1 MSAASIQT
9 LHPIS
14 PRLSQMVGGQSSRLH
29 FPPFTKHASDPNG
42 TIESDSSSPQN
53 SKTESRPKSK
63 GEVSEF
69 RSNSK
74 TRAPVTKLFAEKAKA
89 AAIVLNRYRIKYE
102 NDWDFPQSILRSE
115 AQIQKALERDVPIE
129 LVIPAFPFKSS
140 NRSKKVLGPLPD
152 EAERLSLLHL
162 NGLCLAIKD
171 ATDSDT
177 YLTIVSDGITY
188 NDLLDVSDEE
198 VWRYGQQLRLMA
210 EQNDCR
216 YIRFS
221 RICDLVGAEHE
232 SERLDETLYLA
243 KVSEYRRKLE
253 ANTPSGFEVLDA
265 IANDPDIAT
274 TYKGYKKF
282 LMGERDDRNIRSRSL
297 TERENSGIA
306 KAMILRGKAFAEAVK
321 IKYPDSIRLSIHY
334 SNDTT
339 KVSITML
346 PQENEIVM
354 TPWHGAVVRGID
366 GSVSMSHAI
375 LVPAMTHDIIYAGGR
390 PSYFRERSD
399 IFNWPQMDV
408 TFEYLYPCGIIIKP
422 VDPSFTYPLSPVCM
436 EKISSLAK
444 TCSPIILR
452 GFSSTNHRGAYMTR
466 PPDLIPDVSWRF
478 RLIQEMQEE
487 SIQVCPNDN
496 SAGTETTLVNC
507 DDTISMIMVS
517 NGNIIS
523 EDSTSGTPHSRPSAP
538 QSAAHPSADCTLFA
552 SSDLFARY
560 LPQAYNINKL
570 EKIRWSW
577 NSRELP
583 HLGMEHIP
591 LVIRHPTRNSPCIC
605 WHQPWAKWEM
615 AQNLAGFSIENGS
628 QGLIPLIS
636 NLLFD
641 RRVCLRFARQGGDIL
656 VCDSIAMLYTIG
668 TPVSADRSV
677 KDMVNS

>member
-1 MSAASIQT
+1 MSVASIQT

-14 PRLSQMVGGQSSRLH
+14 PRLGQMMGGQSSRLH
-29 FPPFTKHASDPNG
+29 FPPFSKHASDPNG

-53 SKTESRPKSK
+53 SKTESRPRSN

-74 TRAPVTKLFAEKAKA
+74 TRAPVTKLFAEKANA

-188 NDLLDVSDEE
+188 NDLLGVSDEE

-232 SERLDETLYLA
+232 SERLDESLYLA

-253 ANTPSGFEVLDA
+253 ANTPSGFDLLDA

-274 TYKGYKKF
+274 TYKGYKRF
-282 LMGERDDRNIRSRSL
+282 LMGERDDRNIRSRSQ
-297 TERENSGIA
+297 TERENSSIA

-339 KVSITML
+339 KISITML

-354 TPWHGAVVRGID
+354 TPWHGAVVRGVD

-375 LVPAMTHDIIYAGGR
+375 LVPAMTHDIIYANGR

-399 IFNWPQMDV
+399 IFSWPQMDV

-422 VDPSFTYPLSPVCM
+422 ANPSFIYPLSPVCM

-452 GFSSTNHRGAYMTR
+452 GFSTTNQRAALITR
-466 PPDLIPDVSWRF
+466 TSDLIPAISWRL
-478 RLIQEMQEE
+478 RLIREMQEE
-487 SIQVCPNDN
+487 SIRGCPSNS
-496 SAGTETTLVNC
+496 SAGTETIFVNC
-507 DDTISMIMVS
+507 DDARSVTVVPNEHTIT
-517 NGNIIS
+517 
-523 EDSTSGTPHSRPSAP
+523 EDSTQDTSHSQPSALQP
-538 QSAAHPSADCTLFA
+538 AAHPGADYTLFA

-560 LPQAYNINKL
+560 LPRAYNISKL

-577 NSRELP
+577 KSRRVP
-583 HLGMEHIP
+583 QLGIEHIP
-591 LVIRHPTRNSPCIC
+591 LVVRHPTRNAPCIC
-605 WHQPWAKWEM
+605 WQQPWETRE
-615 AQNLAGFSIENGS
+615 QSQTLAHFNIENGS
-628 QGLIPLIS
+628 QGLIPLIR
-636 NLLFD
+636 NLLVD
-641 RRVCLRFARQGGDIL
+641 RRVCLRFAKQGGDIF
-656 VCDSIAMLYTIG
+656 VCDNLAMLHTIG
-668 TPVSADRSV
+668 TPISTDKSE
-677 KDMVNS
+677 KDM